1 METYMAKP
9 AEVGRK
15 WYVVD
20 AKGKT
25 LGRLATAVAHIL
37 RGKHK
42 PIFTPGVDCGDHV
55 IVVNADQVVV
65 TGKKR
70 ERKFVYHHSMYPG
83 GLKAIKYG
91 DLLAKNPESALVRAI
106 RGMLPKNSLGRQML
120 RKLRVYRGAEHPHAA
135 QQPEAYEIKQKAGR

>member
-9 AEVGRK
+9 GEIDRK

-20 AKGKT
+20 AEGKT
-25 LGRLATAVAHIL
+25 LGRLASAVAAIL

-42 PIFTPGVDCGDHV
+42 PTYTPGVDCGDHV
-55 IVVNADQVVV
+55 IVLNADRVVV

-70 ERKFVYHHSMYPG
+70 ANKIVYHHSMYPG
-83 GLKAIKYG
+83 GLKAVKFG
-91 DLLAKNPESALVRAI
+91 DLLAKQPEKVLARAI

-120 RKLRVYRGAEHPHAA
+120 RKLRVYRGSEHPHAA
-135 QQPEAYEIKQKAGR
+135 QRPEVIQIAANNGR